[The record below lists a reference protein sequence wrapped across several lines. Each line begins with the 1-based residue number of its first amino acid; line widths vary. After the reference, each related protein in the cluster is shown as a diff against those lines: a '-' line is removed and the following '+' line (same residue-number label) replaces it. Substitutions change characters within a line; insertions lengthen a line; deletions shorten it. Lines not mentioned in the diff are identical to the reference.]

1 MTQNVIITF
10 RGQLIDLALFFILNK
25 KEHKV
30 SLANINNDRIKL
42 IRFVSQSKA
51 KSNARVIW
59 SAAYPSLPCL
69 VVITMAR

>member
-42 IRFVSQSKA
+42 IRFA